1 MPLHSY
7 LSTYVPKAIPE
18 KDEVYV
24 ERSPLQSEIFIPYVT
39 KEGFLVPSFPDF
51 MDNFNIV
58 FEDGYGRGEGEGM
71 KLENFHPNYNQ
82 KPMWP
87 FFCGHLG

>member
-1 MPLHSY
+1 
-7 LSTYVPKAIPE
+7 
-18 KDEVYV
+18 VYV
-24 ERSPLQSEIFIPYVT
+24 ERSPLQSDIFIPYAT

-71 KLENFHPNYNQ
+71 KLEKLPS
-82 KPMWP
+82 KPQSKTNVTIFLWSFRLVV
-87 FFCGHLG
+87 FFGTQGMELLSTYR

>member
-1 MPLHSY
+1 
-7 LSTYVPKAIPE
+7 
-18 KDEVYV
+18 
-24 ERSPLQSEIFIPYVT
+24 
-39 KEGFLVPSFPDF
+39 
-51 MDNFNIV
+51 
-58 FEDGYGRGEGEGM
+58 M